1 MDKNKASKI
10 ARQYINF
17 IKEKDPNIKKVYMFG
32 SFAKGTIRKDSDI
45 DLAIIFKKL
54 DDPFDMQV
62 QLMKLRRKF
71 DTRIEPHPFKESD
84 FQTSNPFANEILN
97 TGIEI
102 I

>member
-1 MDKNKASKI
+1 MDKDKASKI

-17 IKEKDPNIKKVYMFG
+17 IKKQDLNVKKVYMFG
-32 SFAKGTIRKDSDI
+32 SYVKGTIREDSDI
-45 DLAIIFKKL
+45 DLAIIFKIL

-62 QLMKLRRKF
+62 QLMKFRRKF

>member
-1 MDKNKASKI
+1 MDKDKASKI

-17 IKEKDPNIKKVYMFG
+17 LKRQDPNVKKVYMFG
-32 SFAKGTIRKDSDI
+32 SFAKGTIREDSDI
-45 DLAIIFKKL
+45 DLAIIFKNL

-62 QLMKLRRKF
+62 KLMKLRRKF